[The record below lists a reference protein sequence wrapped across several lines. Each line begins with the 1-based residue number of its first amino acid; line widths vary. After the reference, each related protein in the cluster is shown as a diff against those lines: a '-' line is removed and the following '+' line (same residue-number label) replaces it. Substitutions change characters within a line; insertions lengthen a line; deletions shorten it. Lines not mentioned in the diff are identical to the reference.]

1 MTETAI
7 LALYG
12 LLVLLTILLQVLGS
26 LQSLSI
32 GYLLTS
38 RDEAREVGRM
48 TGRLNRALDNSI
60 VALALFAPAV
70 LLAVVLDRT
79 SPATL
84 LAAQAFLIAR
94 IIYLIV
100 YALGVPL
107 IRTLVW
113 LVGFAAP
120 DANGEW
126 NGFDVAVCRAVA
138 AAVLG
143 DASAVEFVPTT
154 GKTRFTA
161 LASGEI
167 DMLAR
172 NTTWT
177 FSRDVDLKFTFVG
190 VNYYDG
196 QGFMVPKELGVSSAT
211 ELDGA
216 TVCIQTGTTTEL
228 NLADYFRANNISY
241 EPVPIETNAE
251 AQQQYLAG
259 ACDVYTTDASGLA
272 ATRAT
277 FEAPGDHVLL
287 PEIISKE
294 PLGPLVRHGDNEW
307 GDVVRWTLNAL
318 ISAEELGITSA
329 NIGEMTAGT
338 NNPEINRILGTEG
351 TLGEMLGLDADWAVK
366 ALSVSGNY
374 GEIFEANIGESTPIG
389 LARGL
394 NAQWTDGGLI
404 YSPPFR

>member
-1 MTETAI
+1 MNKSVFLGALTA
-7 LALYG
+7 
-12 LLVLLTILLQVLGS
+12 
-26 LQSLSI
+26 
-32 GYLLTS
+32 
-38 RDEAREVGRM
+38 
-48 TGRLNRALDNSI
+48 TG
-60 VALALFAPAV
+60 
-70 LLAVVLDRT
+70 
-79 SPATL
+79 
-84 LAAQAFLIAR
+84 LAAGVAAAGTLDDVKAR
-94 IIYLIV
+94 GKLNC
-100 YALGVPL
+100 GV
-107 IRTLVW
+107 TTG

-143 DASAVEFVPTT
+143 DPTAVEFVPTT

-196 QGFMVPKELGVSSAT
+196 QGFMVPKALGVSSAKD
-211 ELDGA
+211 LDGA
-216 TVCIQTGTTTEL
+216 TVCVQTGTTTEL
-228 NLADYFRANNISY
+228 NLADFFRANNISY

-251 AQQQYLAG
+251 GQQQYLAG
-259 ACDVYTTDASGLA
+259 ACDTYTTDASGLA

-277 FEAPGDHVLL
+277 FENPGDHALL

-294 PLGPLVRHGDNEW
+294 PLGPLVRHGDDEW

-318 ISAEELGITSA
+318 ITAEELGVTSA
-329 NIGEMTAGT
+329 NVSEMAASSG
-338 NNPEINRILGTEG
+338 NPEVKRLLGTEG
-351 TLGEMLGLDADWAVK
+351 TLGEMLGLDAEWAMR
-366 ALSVSGNY
+366 AISSQGNY
-374 GEIFEANIGESTPIG
+374 GEIFAKNIGEETPIA
-389 LARGL
+389 LSRGL
-394 NAQWTDGGLI
+394 NAQWTNGGLI

>member
-1 MTETAI
+1 MKKT
-7 LALYG
+7 
-12 LLVLLTILLQVLGS
+12 VLFGALTIAG
-26 LQSLSI
+26 
-32 GYLLTS
+32 
-38 RDEAREVGRM
+38 
-48 TGRLNRALDNSI
+48 
-60 VALALFAPAV
+60 
-70 LLAVVLDRT
+70 
-79 SPATL
+79 
-84 LAAQAFLIAR
+84 LAAGAAAAGTMDDIKAR
-94 IIYLIV
+94 GKLNC
-100 YALGVPL
+100 GV
-107 IRTLVW
+107 TTG

-126 NGFDVAVCRAVA
+126 HGFDVAVCRAVA

-143 DASAVEFVPTT
+143 DQNAIEFVPTT

-161 LASGEI
+161 LASGEV

-177 FSRDVDLKFTFVG
+177 FTRDVDLKFEFVG

-196 QGFMVPKELGVSSAT
+196 QGFMVPKALGVSSAK

-228 NLADYFRANNISY
+228 NLADFFRSNNISY

-251 AQQQYLAG
+251 AQQQFLAG

-277 FEAPGDHVLL
+277 FENPGDYVIL

-294 PLGPLVRHGDNEW
+294 PLGPLVRHGDQEW
-307 GDVVRWTLNAL
+307 GDLVRWTLNAL

-329 NIGEMTAGT
+329 NIDELKKGT
-338 NNPEINRILGTEG
+338 QNPEINRILGTEG
-351 TLGEMLGLDADWAVK
+351 KLGEMLGLDAEWAYRAIK
-366 ALSVSGNY
+366 ANGNY
-374 GEIFEANIGESTPIG
+374 GEIFAKNIGENTPVG

-394 NAQWTDGGLI
+394 NAQWKEGGLL

>member
-1 MTETAI
+1 MNKSVI
-7 LALYG
+7 FGAL
-12 LLVLLTILLQVLGS
+12 T
-26 LQSLSI
+26 
-32 GYLLTS
+32 
-38 RDEAREVGRM
+38 
-48 TGRLNRALDNSI
+48 
-60 VALALFAPAV
+60 VAG
-70 LLAVVLDRT
+70 
-79 SPATL
+79 
-84 LAAQAFLIAR
+84 LAAGAAAAGTIDDVKAR
-94 IIYLIV
+94 GKLNC
-100 YALGVPL
+100 GV
-107 IRTLVW
+107 TTG

-126 NGFDVAVCRAVA
+126 KGFDVAVCRAVA
-138 AAVLG
+138 AAVLN
-143 DASAVEFVPTT
+143 DPTAVEFVPTT

-177 FSRDVDLKFTFVG
+177 FSRDVDLKFDFIG

-196 QGFMVPKELGVSSAT
+196 QGFMVPKALGVSSAKD
-211 ELDGA
+211 LDGA

-228 NLADYFRANNISY
+228 NLADFFRANNISY

-251 AQQQYLAG
+251 GQQQYLAG
-259 ACDVYTTDASGLA
+259 ACDTYTTDASGLA

-277 FEAPGDHVLL
+277 FENPGDHVLL

-318 ISAEELGITSA
+318 IAAEELGVSSA
-329 NIGEMTAGT
+329 NIEEMSGNT
-338 NNPEINRILGTEG
+338 NNPEVARLLGTEG
-351 TLGEMLGLDADWAVK
+351 ELGGMLGLDAGWAK
-366 ALSVSGNY
+366 AAIMAGGNY
-374 GEIFEANIGESTPIG
+374 GEIFAKNIGEETPIG

-394 NAQWTDGGLI
+394 NAQWTDGGLL